1 MMEQV
6 FAEQQIGFPILTL
19 VTFLPL
25 VGALV
30 IWALRDAAAAW
41 KVGFAVAAADFVISL
56 PVFFSFTLD
65 SAAMQFVERV
75 SWIPTIGVSYHLGVD
90 GISMLFVVLTAL
102 LGLLIVTYASGVVTE
117 RVRGFLMALFALQT
131 TMLGVFVAL
140 DLVLFFLFWEL
151 MLIPSYFL
159 IRLWG
164 TEGKE
169 YAAVKYVVYTLLGSV
184 LMLVGIVILYL
195 QHYRFASIHGLAP
208 ALSFDLLDLLR
219 TPMSLEAQLSVFVFL
234 FFGFAFKTPIVPFHT
249 WMPDALYSGP
259 IAMSVILAGIKLG
272 TFGFVRYSLPLAPD
286 AARLA
291 LPVMMCLGL
300 VGILYGA
307 YIALMQADFRK
318 LLAYSSISHLG
329 YVALGIFALTY
340 QGIQGGLIQMIN
352 LGISTAGL
360 FFFAGFL
367 WTRRQTLTIA
377 EFGGLA
383 KTMPLLATFF
393 LIMVLSSIGLPGTN
407 GFIGEFL
414 ILLGAFKAHWIYGAV
429 GVLGVILGAAY
440 MLWFYERAIFGAVTK
455 PVNERM
461 PDLGAR
467 ELAIALPLVALVFW
481 IGVYPSPFLHRIN
494 GSVEA
499 LHARL
504 QPSTGISATVSLPP
518 DHGVAVAPAADA
530 GYSEAP

>member
-1 MMEQV
+1 
-6 FAEQQIGFPILTL
+6 
-19 VTFLPL
+19 
-25 VGALV
+25 
-30 IWALRDAAAAW
+30 
-41 KVGFAVAAADFVISL
+41 
-56 PVFFSFTLD
+56 
-65 SAAMQFVERV
+65 
-75 SWIPTIGVSYHLGVD
+75 
-90 GISMLFVVLTAL
+90 
-102 LGLLIVTYASGVVTE
+102 
-117 RVRGFLMALFALQT
+117 
-131 TMLGVFVAL
+131 VFVAL

-219 TPMSLEAQLSVFVFL
+219 TPMSVEVQLLVFVFL
-234 FFGFAFKTPIVPFHT
+234 FFGFAFKTPIIPFHT

-291 LPVMMCLGL
+291 LPVMMSLGL

-414 ILLGAFKAHWIYGAV
+414 ILLGAFKAHWIYGAI

-440 MLWFYERAIFGAVTK
+440 MLWFYERAVFGAVTK
-455 PVNERM
+455 PVNERL
-461 PDLGAR
+461 PDLGRR

-481 IGVYPSPFLHRIN
+481 IGVYPAPFLHRIN
-494 GSVEA
+494 GSVES

-504 QPSTGISATVSLPP
+504 QPKGALSATIGLPP
-518 DHGVAVAPAADA
+518 GHGVAPAADA
-530 GYSEAP
+530 GDGEAP